1 MNRKK
6 RNARILITILILAI
20 TLVIPVVQADSYF
33 DSNYDSS
40 LNSNKSSSGSSSSSF
55 DRDNSISSSNDISET
70 STSNKHTT
78 IKDYMKDFTYLF
90 QGGFLQIVL
99 VFITLAIGLFILA
112 FPFIALIVIISTI
125 KSISI
130 FKPGKLKKLNHSKEL
145 AVEKIKEYLPTYNKN
160 NFLSARYQDFVDIQ
174 NAWMNF
180 DYKKLRTK
188 VTDELYNQYKMQLQV
203 LKMKNRQNIMTDF
216 KYIDSMITKIKE
228 ENNQI
233 SVTIEL
239 QTSFYDYIVKGGKV
253 IKGNKYRKLSLHYKL
268 VYVCNKKR
276 TNICPNCGAKLTN
289 QASQICPYCSTTIAS
304 ISKDWVLS
312 KKKKKDQR

>member
-6 RNARILITILILAI
+6 RNARILITILLLAI
-20 TLVIPVVQADSYF
+20 TLVIPVVQADSDF

-40 LNSNKSSSGSSSSSF
+40 LNSNTSSSGSSSSGF

-145 AVEKIKEYLPTYNKN
+145 PVEKNKRI
-160 NFLSARYQDFVDIQ
+160 SANLQQKQLLIRKISRLCRHS
-174 NAWMNF
+174 
-180 DYKKLRTK
+180 KCL
-188 VTDELYNQYKMQLQV
+188 DE
-203 LKMKNRQNIMTDF
+203 F
-216 KYIDSMITKIKE
+216 
-228 ENNQI
+228 
-233 SVTIEL
+233 
-239 QTSFYDYIVKGGKV
+239 
-253 IKGNKYRKLSLHYKL
+253 
-268 VYVCNKKR
+268 
-276 TNICPNCGAKLTN
+276 
-289 QASQICPYCSTTIAS
+289 
-304 ISKDWVLS
+304 
-312 KKKKKDQR
+312 